1 MKTYIQTDSW
11 VYITFVVLGTILL
24 ASVAGILFLIVIWHS
39 ISEILVALSI
49 VAGAGLAKLSIS
61 PLTRGLF

>member
-24 ASVAGILFLIVIWHS
+24 ASVAGILFLIVMWHS